1 MPHPSDADRAAWL
14 LPPRLQSGGE
24 HRQATWLELFFDLVF
39 VVAIAGL
46 ASLLRDDLTAAGVGW
61 FAFLFLPTWWLWTDY
76 SYYGDLF
83 DTDDV
88 VYRLALLAAMF
99 GVVTISRS
107 APEVVAGGA
116 AWGALVFAGLYLV
129 LCGLYARALG
139 PNPELRPLVRRY
151 VVATAVAAALYA
163 ASAFVP
169 APGRFALWVAA
180 VAVPMVNSPVAYYQL
195 PDLPTQVSHMPER
208 FGLFV
213 IIALGEAVVG
223 VAEAVAEVA
232 TTPAVLAASAGGFA
246 LAAALWWTYF
256 IRADPSS
263 LNAELGEGRRS
274 VLRSHVYGYSHYV
287 VYAGIVAASVGA
299 EEAILAVGGD
309 HAFSAV
315 ARWTLAGGVGVSVV
329 GMALVHW
336 GAATGLPRRVFA
348 LRLAV
353 AAGLGAVAA
362 IGWTPGVALAVV
374 SGALVALAAVETV
387 LLPHPDALPNEA
399 GAA

>member
-1 MPHPSDADRAAWL
+1 MPDPSGPEAAWL
-14 LPPRLQSGGE
+14 RPPRLHTGGE

-46 ASLLRDDLTAAGVGW
+46 ASLLRDDLTASGVGW

-99 GVVTISRS
+99 GVVAISRS

-116 AWGALVFAGLYLV
+116 AWGALVYAGMYAL
-129 LCGLYARALG
+129 LCGLYVRALR
-139 PNPELRPLVRRY
+139 PNPELRPLTRRF
-151 VVATAVAAALYA
+151 VVATAAAAVLYA
-163 ASAFVP
+163 ASAF
-169 APGRFALWVAA
+169 APPPWRFGLWA
-180 VAVPMVNSPVAYYQL
+180 VAVLVPMANSPVAYYQL

-223 VAEAVAEVA
+223 VAQAVSEIP
-232 TTPAVLAASAGGFA
+232 TTPTVLAASAAGFG

-263 LNAELGEGRRS
+263 LNAELDRGRGT
-274 VLRSHVYGYSHYV
+274 VVRSHVYGYAHFF
-287 VYAGIVAASVGA
+287 VYAGIVAASVGV
-299 EEAILAVGGD
+299 EEAIMAAGGG
-309 HAFSAV
+309 HAFPAA
-315 ARWTLAGGVGVSVV
+315 ARWTLAGGVGVSVAGV
-329 GMALVHW
+329 AVVHR
-336 GAATGLPRRVFA
+336 AAAQGLPTGVFA

-353 AAGLGAVAA
+353 AAGLGVVAA
-362 IGWTPGVALAVV
+362 SGLGAGAVLAAA
-374 SGALVALAAVETV
+374 SGALVALAVAETV
-387 LLPHPDALPNEA
+387 RLPHPASLPNEA
-399 GAA
+399 GAG